1 MSIRE
6 NKQLTF
12 LIALLVILGLTLFLA
27 PRVNRPPTASVVQAT
42 QATTESPQPAMP
54 PAVVNDA
61 RIRLDLI
68 GKSMEN
74 RDAGRENL
82 FQYRLA
88 PPPPPTLR
96 PGGQRDPFS
105 VPPEQT
111 ANVAPPVPTGPPPPR
126 PPPPITLKYQGFAR
140 NDSGG
145 QITAFLIDDAG
156 HYNVKAG
163 EVLMGRYRIIGVTD
177 ASVDVEDLQNHRRQS
192 LPLLR

>member
-1 MSIRE
+1 MSTRE
-6 NKQLTF
+6 RKQLTF

-27 PRVNRPPTASVVQAT
+27 PRVNRLPTASVVQTT
-42 QATTESPQPAMP
+42 QAAPESTP
-54 PAVVNDA
+54 PPVVSDA

-68 GKSMEN
+68 NKGEN

-82 FQYRLA
+82 FQYRVA
-88 PPPPPTLR
+88 PPPPVIR
-96 PGGQRDPFS
+96 PAGGERDPFA
-105 VPPEQT
+105 VPPEPT
-111 ANVAPPVPTGPPPPR
+111 NVTIAPTGPP

-140 NDSGG
+140 NDAGG
-145 QITAFLIDDAG
+145 QITAFLIDDNG

-177 ASVDVEDLQNHRRQS
+177 ASVDLQDLQNNRRQT